1 MSSLRDRLQ
10 SFRTAQS
17 KLNKQ
22 PAYCIFTNK
31 VLDALC
37 EEVPTTLAALGR
49 VKGVGPSMLSKIG
62 DELLKITTG
71 GTGVASAAA
80 AAPARVKRAPA
91 AAAEPSALSLAFF
104 APKPKKAKGESSS
117 SRPAPPAGP
126 PPPKRSDLNAEQ
138 LRAADM
144 VVVDGSNAFITGSA
158 GTSSAFMKR
167 YIPRPIP
174 TILCCTEQVRA
185 SRS

>member
-62 DELLKITTG
+62 DELLKITAG

-80 AAPARVKRAPA
+80 ARVKRAPA

>member
-17 KLNKQ
+17 KVNKQ

-62 DELLKITTG
+62 DELIKITTG
-71 GTGVASAAA
+71 GSGVASVAA
-80 AAPARVKRAPA
+80 ARVKRAPA